1 MTEKKVILIDDDR
14 DILRSMEQTL
24 RLDGYQIRAFQSPEP
39 ALEALGRSFNGIV
52 ISDIKMPHMD
62 GLGVLRAVKEIDPE
76 VPVILLTGHADVP
89 LAVEALKSGAHEF
102 IEKPFDPQFL
112 LDTANRAITFRTLA
126 LENRDLRSRL
136 SRSDSLEDVLVGRS
150 KPMCHLRRL
159 LTAFAQTDA
168 DVLLTGESGT
178 GRKLAARAIHDRSER
193 RDLPFVSVNLNV
205 LPANY
210 LEFEL
215 YGHARDLPSHP
226 QRERYGRLESA
237 RGGTVLLEDI
247 DRTPLPLQA
256 HLLRAIGSRMIT
268 PVGSNTTVK
277 LNVRFIAT
285 ASSDIKRKVAQG
297 IVRDDLYY
305 KLSVLQAE
313 MPSVSQ
319 RLEDVPVLFSHLV
332 REASLKYKREVPP
345 IRKETIDLLLGRT
358 WEGNVTEIRNVAD
371 RFVLGVDLDHQFRG
385 PGPQA
390 GLGDRLDHFEKSVL
404 LSELMLHGGDLQ
416 QVYESLGISRKTLYL
431 KLRKHGID
439 KHERLPSDA
448 RS

>member
-1 MTEKKVILIDDDR
+1 MTDKKVILIDDDR

-24 RLDGYQIRAFQSPEP
+24 RLDGYQIRSFQWPEP
-39 ALEALGRSFNGIV
+39 ALEALGRCFDGIV
-52 ISDIKMPHMD
+52 ISDIKMPNMD
-62 GLGVLRAVKEIDPE
+62 GIEVLRAVKEIDPE
-76 VPVILLTGHADVP
+76 IPVIMLTGHADVP
-89 LAVEALKSGAHEF
+89 LAVEALHSGAHEF

-112 LDTANRAITFRTLA
+112 LDTANRAVAFRTLA

-136 SRSDSLEDVLVGRS
+136 SRSDSLEEVLVGRS

-159 LTAFAQTDA
+159 LTAFAEADA

-178 GRKLAARAIHDRSER
+178 GRKLSARAIHDRSGR

-205 LPANY
+205 LPAHL

-215 YGHARDLPSHP
+215 YGHAKDVPSQP
-226 QRERYGRLESA
+226 QRERFGRLESA

-247 DRTPLPLQA
+247 DRTPLALQA
-256 HLLRAIGSRMIT
+256 HFLRAIESRMIT
-268 PVGSNTTVK
+268 PVGSNTSVK

-285 ASSDIKRKVAQG
+285 ASSDLKRKVAQG
-297 IVRDDLYY
+297 VVRDDLYY

-313 MPSVSQ
+313 LPSVSQ
-319 RLEDVPVLFSHLV
+319 RLEDVPALFSHLA
-332 REASLKYKREVPP
+332 REASLKYKRDVPP

-385 PGPQA
+385 CGTQV
-390 GLGDRLDHFEKSVL
+390 GLSARLDHFEKSIL

-416 QVYESLGISRKTLYL
+416 AVYESLGISRKTLYL

-439 KHERLPSDA
+439 KHEYLDTNS
-448 RS
+448 